1 MTEEEKEREA
11 EKLFVL
17 FDRMEKNPVLSMKSG
32 NEDKAKTPMDIMRE
46 KLERG
51 DLEDSSKDDQAK
63 DEEERRDEQ
72 EAMADFKRYKERT
85 AKK

>member
-32 NEDKAKTPMDIMRE
+32 NDDKAKTPMEIMRE

-51 DLEDSSKDDQAK
+51 DLEDDSKGDKAK

-72 EAMADFKRYKERT
+72 EALADFKRYKERT